1 MIEKLKSHFEN
12 PYPFLSRSSALKT
25 KPFPVPY
32 EDGIYGLYF
41 QDYPEIIHDEGA
53 IEYQGYKLLY
63 MGISPSRP
71 GGKQKLD
78 GRLKK
83 HLKNDASR
91 STFRTSIGCLLSDQL
106 GIKLQTYKN
115 RISFG
120 EGETKLNKW
129 LDENLRFTWYGI
141 KSPWL
146 YEEALLKEIEVPLN
160 LEGNQHHSFH
170 PILTQ
175 IRKEYRERAK
185 LI

>member
-1 MIEKLKSHFEN
+1 MLSDLKEHFKN
-12 PYPFLSRSSALKT
+12 PKPFLSRTVIDT

-41 QDYPEIIHDEGA
+41 KDYPKIIHDEGTYSY
-53 IEYQGYKLLY
+53 EGYNLLY
-63 MGISPSRP
+63 IGISPSRS

-91 STFRTSIGCLLSDQL
+91 STFRTSMGCLLSDQL
-106 GIKLQTYKN
+106 HIQLQKYKG

-120 EGETKLNKW
+120 EGEAELNKW
-129 LDENLRFTWYGI
+129 LDENLRFTWFVI

-146 YEEALLKEIEVPLN
+146 YEEALLKEIKVPLN
-160 LEGNQHHSFH
+160 LQGNQYHSFH
-170 PILTQ
+170 PILTK
-175 IRKEYRERAK
+175 IRKEHRQRANQV
-185 LI
+185 